1 MSIGASFLPEYE
13 HEMSTTRKFLERV
26 PDEKWDWKPD
36 PKSMTLG
43 GLSTHIAQMQAWG
56 EDTMKLPKYD
66 LAGYKPPK
74 LDNKAALL
82 AAFDTGVARF
92 KAAMAAARDE
102 EWTAPW
108 SLTSGDHVIF
118 AMPRVGAIRSMIFNH
133 TIHHRGQLSVYFR
146 LLGVPVPGAYGPS
159 ADEM

>member
-1 MSIGASFLPEYE
+1 
-13 HEMSTTRKFLERV
+13 MSTTRKFLERV

-36 PKSMTLG
+36 PKSMALG
-43 GLSTHIAQMQAWG
+43 GLVTHIVQMQAWG

-66 LAGYKPPK
+66 LAGYKPTK
-74 LDNKAALL
+74 FENKAAVL
-82 AAFDTGVARF
+82 AAFDTAVSAF
-92 KAAMAAARDE
+92 KTAMAAASDE
-102 EWTAPW
+102 AWMTSW

-118 AMPRVGAIRSMIFNH
+118 AMPRAGAVRTLIFNH

-159 ADEM
+159 ADEQ